1 MTINELSKE
10 LVSLKTLALEILK
23 SRGTFMA
30 ADQHKQVEVLI
41 MVEEKIVEKIV
52 DKLLSERHEDPFK
65 DHTTKLIS
73 IGISYEDISEMVNSV
88 MVNTF
93 LNKK

>member
-1 MTINELSKE
+1 MTINELTKE

-23 SRGTFMA
+23 SRGTFMS
-30 ADQHKQVEVLI
+30 ADQHKQVEILI
-41 MVEEKIVEKIV
+41 MVEEKIV

-65 DHTTKLIS
+65 EHINKVIS

-88 MVNTF
+88 MVKTF
-93 LNKK
+93 FNKK

>member
-30 ADQHKQVEVLI
+30 ADQHKQVEILI
-41 MVEEKIVEKIV
+41 MVEEKIV

-65 DHTTKLIS
+65 DVEAKVIN
-73 IGISYEDISEMVNSV
+73 IGISYEDISEMVSSV
-88 MVNTF
+88 MIKTF

>member
-30 ADQHKQVEVLI
+30 ADQHKQVEILI
-41 MVEEKIVEKIV
+41 MVEEKIV

-65 DHTTKLIS
+65 EHINKVIS

-88 MVNTF
+88 MVKTF
-93 LNKK
+93 FNKK

>member
-1 MTINELSKE
+1 MTINELSNE

-30 ADQHKQVEVLI
+30 VDQHKQVEILI
-41 MVEEKIVEKIV
+41 MVEEKIV

-65 DHTTKLIS
+65 DSETKIIS

-93 LNKK
+93 LKNK

>member
-30 ADQHKQVEVLI
+30 ADQNKQVEILI
-41 MVEEKIVEKIV
+41 MVEEKIV

-65 DHTTKLIS
+65 DVEAKVIN
-73 IGISYEDISEMVNSV
+73 IGISYEDISEMVSSV
-88 MVNTF
+88 MIKTF

>member
-41 MVEEKIVEKIV
+41 MVEEKIV

-65 DHTTKLIS
+65 EDTNKIIS
-73 IGISYEDISEMVNSV
+73 IGISYEDISEMVSSV
-88 MVNTF
+88 MVKTF
-93 LNKK
+93 FNKK

>member
-41 MVEEKIVEKIV
+41 MVEEMIVE
-52 DKLLSERHEDPFK
+52 KLLSERHEDPFK
-65 DHTTKLIS
+65 DIDSKIIN
-73 IGISYEDISEMVNSV
+73 IGISYEDISQIVNSV
-88 MVNTF
+88 MIKTF

>member
-1 MTINELSKE
+1 MTINELNKE
-10 LVSLKTLALEILK
+10 LVSLKTLTLDILK

-30 ADQHKQVEVLI
+30 ADQHKQVEVLM
-41 MVEEKIVEKIV
+41 MVEEKIVE
-52 DKLLSERHEDPFK
+52 KLLSERHEDPFK
-65 DHTTKLIS
+65 DHSNKIIS
-73 IGISYEDISEMVNSV
+73 IGISYEDISQMVNTV

>member
-41 MVEEKIVEKIV
+41 MVEEKIV

-65 DHTTKLIS
+65 NDTTKIIS

>member
-41 MVEEKIVEKIV
+41 MVEEKIV
-52 DKLLSERHEDPFK
+52 DKLLSERHEDPLK
-65 DHTTKLIS
+65 DHTTRIIS

>member
-41 MVEEKIVEKIV
+41 MVEEKIV

-65 DHTTKLIS
+65 DVEAKVIN
-73 IGISYEDISEMVNSV
+73 IGISYEDISEMVSSV
-88 MVNTF
+88 MIKTF